1 MTTPHSAHR
10 GSTHYD
16 DVVGVEVTIDGM
28 LVIADRLHLMDFPVA
43 LGIRLNIPQQDLRDI
58 VWEQV
63 ARDTRRARP
72 FRRTP
77 PRGRGY
83 G

>member
-1 MTTPHSAHR
+1 MSSAGYGVR
-10 GSTHYD
+10 TDEPQID

-58 VWEQV
+58 VW
-63 ARDTRRARP
+63 
-72 FRRTP
+72 
-77 PRGRGY
+77 
-83 G
+83 